1 MNAPTVSASAV
12 QSRRRRPTHI
22 VSSALQLGIAL
33 LVLVII
39 ILPIYWMMT
48 TALKTTVDTFSVP
61 PKLIFTPTL
70 EHFRAIYAEGAVFP
84 SLRNSII
91 IATLS
96 TLLSVLLGAPAAY
109 ILARFDF
116 RFKSDLWFWI
126 ISNRFISPIV
136 VALPFFLIAR
146 DLRLLDTHLALIL
159 VYLTFGVPLVVWLCV
174 DQFRAVPREIDEAAL
189 VDGANLWQVFFRMNL
204 PLAAPGIVVSAI
216 LVFIASWNELMFAL
230 VLTRAAARTA
240 PVEAANFMT
249 GFGIRWGPMMATG
262 ALIVL
267 PVVIFAI
274 LVSRNLV
281 RGLTMGAV
289 K

>member
-1 MNAPTVSASAV
+1 MSARS
-12 QSRRRRPTHI
+12 QSQHGRRRTANRHTFTYLWQG
-22 VSSALQLGIAL
+22 VVAVL
-33 LVLVII
+33 LMTAFLMPV
-39 ILPIYWMMT
+39 YWMIT
-48 TALKTTVDTFSVP
+48 TALKTTADTFAVP
-61 PKLIFTPTL
+61 PVLVFQPTF
-70 EHFRAIYAEGAVFP
+70 EHFRAVYAEGTVAK
-84 SLRNSII
+84 SLVNSLIV
-91 IATLS
+91 ATAA
-96 TLLSVLLGAPAAY
+96 TALSVLIGAPAAY
-109 ILARFDF
+109 VLARFNF
-116 RFKSDLWFWI
+116 RGKSDLWFWI

-174 DQFRAVPREIDEAAL
+174 DQFRAIPREVDEAAT
-189 VDGANLWQVFFRMNL
+189 VDGATIWQVFFRINL
-204 PLAAPGIVVSAI
+204 PLAMPGIVVSAI
-216 LVFIASWNELMFAL
+216 LAFITAWNELMFAL
-230 VLTRAAARTA
+230 VLTRAEARTA

-262 ALIVL
+262 TLIVL
-267 PVVIFAI
+267 PVVIFAL